1 MTRLH
6 LHRAPA
12 TLDWSAVQAGDP
24 AALEVLFAE
33 WLPVI
38 LQWCRRLGGPRVD
51 ADHAAQDVALVVLS
65 KLHTVHGPE
74 VLPSWLFGV
83 TRRVLAQH
91 RRRAWVKRWIPGVDV
106 DRTLASS
113 NPEAD
118 LGRQELLSAVRDAV
132 DALPASLREVVVLC
146 DLERRPQAEVAEI
159 VGLPLG
165 TVKSRLRRARGILAR
180 ILEARGLAPGAPST
194 EEEA

>member
-6 LHRAPA
+6 LHRAPPA
-12 TLDWSAVQAGDP
+12 LDWAAVQAGDS

-51 ADHAAQDVALVVLS
+51 PDHAAQDVAIVVLS
-65 KLHTVHGPE
+65 RVHTVHGPE

-91 RRRAWVKRWIPGVDV
+91 RRRAWVRRWAPGVDV
-106 DRTLASS
+106 DRSRSS
-113 NPEAD
+113 TDPEAE
-118 LGRQELLSAVRDAV
+118 LGREELLRGVREAV

-146 DLERRPQAEVAEI
+146 DLERRPQAEVAEL

-165 TVKSRLRRARGILAR
+165 TVKSRLRRARSTLAR
-180 ILEARGLAPGAPST
+180 ILAARGLAPVDAV
-194 EEEA
+194 EVEA